1 MSRLPSKVF
10 CSVSHACVD
19 LNLGHNGSPQDLI
32 HHFVVL
38 CILRN
43 KYLEVA
49 NGAKKKVQSKRGRST
64 LGWEVSRFRRCNI
77 KSVQAGTEQAKTFSE
92 RAHQIGLCG
101 GQLIMILGE
110 S

>member
-1 MSRLPSKVF
+1 MCTSHRLDRMSSNSASLHFDSCRDSVVRFGIGLLFSTFFVETQTMSRLPSKVF

-32 HHFVVL
+32 HHSVVL

-49 NGAKKKVQSKRGRST
+49 NEAQKGI
-64 LGWEVSRFRRCNI
+64 E
-77 KSVQAGTEQAKTFSE
+77 
-92 RAHQIGLCG
+92 
-101 GQLIMILGE
+101 
-110 S
+110 